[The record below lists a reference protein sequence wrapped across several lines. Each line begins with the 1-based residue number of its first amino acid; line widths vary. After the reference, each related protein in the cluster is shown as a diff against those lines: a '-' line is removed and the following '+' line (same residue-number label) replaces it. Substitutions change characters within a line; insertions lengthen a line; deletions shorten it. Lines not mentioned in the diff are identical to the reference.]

1 MPRRETSPGWLVPL
15 LAALGCALWGPAAAQ
30 SWNCTYPPVDSV
42 LVVQGTV
49 ARVAVDVVG
58 ASGKG
63 RVSLAVEQV
72 HRGRCADTLEFIS
85 HSVFGRDDRTG
96 QSVMVA
102 CADCAEPVEGFAHG
116 DHLLLV
122 LCPVE
127 FSASSHDPETE
138 YLRHR
143 LVVGYCGFV
152 FADPHGAAWL
162 VSPDRPELRTRRG
175 IAPPDSLAARV
186 REILEFYAH
195 PFWRA
200 PALTPR

>member
-1 MPRRETSPGWLVPL
+1 
-15 LAALGCALWGPAAAQ
+15 
-30 SWNCTYPPVDSV
+30 VDSV

-58 ASGKG
+58 ASGS
-63 RVSLAVEQV
+63 RVSRAVEQV
-72 HRGRCADTLEFIS
+72 YRGRCADTLEFIS
-85 HSVFGRDDRTG
+85 HSVSGRDDRTG
-96 QSVMVA
+96 QCVLVD

-116 DHLLLV
+116 DHLLFV

-127 FSASSHDPETE
+127 LSAPSHDPETG

-152 FADPHGAAWL
+152 FADPQGAAWL
-162 VSPDRPELRTRRG
+162 VSLDRSQLRARRG
-175 IAPPDSLAARV
+175 IAPPDSLPARV